1 MSKQLCYAACS
12 FGLEAVVARQ
22 LEQLG
27 LEEVRARDAR
37 VYFCADEEGIARANL
52 WLSAADRVYLV
63 LSEFS
68 AATFE
73 ELFQGVK
80 AITWAD
86 YLPKTALFPVLADS
100 VRSTL
105 KSVPDIQSVS
115 KKAVVEAL
123 KGAYGVSFFRESGA
137 QYQIYVSILA
147 DKVSV
152 CLNTSGQGLNRR
164 GYRVKNGPAPLRETL
179 AAGIISL
186 SRWRDRPFYD
196 LTCGS
201 GTIAIE
207 AALQARNRAPGFF
220 RQFDAEAWSEAYQKA
235 FRRQQEQAEAAVKKE
250 VQAQIFASD
259 LNPKMVEMAEF
270 HAKRAGVADLIR
282 FSVADARDFAPK
294 TPEGTV
300 FSNPPYA
307 IRMGEKK
314 QVRELYRDMGTRL
327 RELAH
332 FKSYFICADE
342 QFESAYGKQADK
354 KRKLYNGNI
363 KCTFYQYF
371 RSE

>member
-1 MSKQLCYAACS
+1 MPFSL
-12 FGLEAVVARQ
+12 
-22 LEQLG
+22 
-27 LEEVRARDAR
+27 
-37 VYFCADEEGIARANL
+37 NL
-52 WLSAADRVYLV
+52 MR
-63 LSEFS
+63 
-68 AATFE
+68 
-73 ELFQGVK
+73 
-80 AITWAD
+80 
-86 YLPKTALFPVLADS
+86 
-100 VRSTL
+100 
-105 KSVPDIQSVS
+105 
-115 KKAVVEAL
+115 
-123 KGAYGVSFFRESGA
+123 
-137 QYQIYVSILA
+137 
-147 DKVSV
+147 
-152 CLNTSGQGLNRR
+152 
-164 GYRVKNGPAPLRETL
+164 
-179 AAGIISL
+179 
-186 SRWRDRPFYD
+186 
-196 LTCGS
+196 
-201 GTIAIE
+201 
-207 AALQARNRAPGFF
+207 
-220 RQFDAEAWSEAYQKA
+220 
-235 FRRQQEQAEAAVKKE
+235 EQAEAAVKKE

-327 RELAH
+327 RGLAH

>member
-27 LEEVRARDAR
+27 LEEVH
-37 VYFCADEEGIARANL
+37 
-52 WLSAADRVYLV
+52 
-63 LSEFS
+63 
-68 AATFE
+68 
-73 ELFQGVK
+73 
-80 AITWAD
+80 
-86 YLPKTALFPVLADS
+86 
-100 VRSTL
+100 
-105 KSVPDIQSVS
+105 
-115 KKAVVEAL
+115 
-123 KGAYGVSFFRESGA
+123 
-137 QYQIYVSILA
+137 
-147 DKVSV
+147 
-152 CLNTSGQGLNRR
+152 
-164 GYRVKNGPAPLRETL
+164 
-179 AAGIISL
+179 
-186 SRWRDRPFYD
+186 SR
-196 LTCGS
+196 
-201 GTIAIE
+201 
-207 AALQARNRAPGFF
+207 
-220 RQFDAEAWSEAYQKA
+220 
-235 FRRQQEQAEAAVKKE
+235 
-250 VQAQIFASD
+250 
-259 LNPKMVEMAEF
+259 
-270 HAKRAGVADLIR
+270 
-282 FSVADARDFAPK
+282 DARDFAPK

-327 RELAH
+327 RGLAH